1 MKNWYILYI
10 HSKKPPEFSSEG
22 ILNRVVTPLSTGF
35 IGKPGVFL
43 SHSSSDKYILT
54 AEILLSLQKQHLFCN
69 AFPSANG
76 SVVKNRLFHF
86 L

>member
-1 MKNWYILYI
+1 MTVFYNISLIQLQHPSVKNWYILYI

-43 SHSSSDKYILT
+43 SHSSSDKYI
-54 AEILLSLQKQHLFCN
+54 
-69 AFPSANG
+69 
-76 SVVKNRLFHF
+76 
-86 L
+86 

>member
-1 MKNWYILYI
+1 VKNWYILYI

-43 SHSSSDKYILT
+43 SHSSSDKYI
-54 AEILLSLQKQHLFCN
+54 
-69 AFPSANG
+69 
-76 SVVKNRLFHF
+76 
-86 L
+86 